1 MLFSLW
7 GYCVAVAHRASCCP
21 PLIGFQ
27 RCRRHCHWRSCRYR
41 FRWRFRCRCRRSRAL
56 AGRRSHF
63 CAGRCRRRRW
73 TGCGGGATAVAG
85 RAKSAAGDGQ
95 VSRERARAPG
105 DGTGRSDSGS
115 GSDSGWD
122 SDSGAAAAVA
132 DAAAAADTAA
142 NWLRSR
148 GCCART
154 AGGVPTFQTGCSSA
168 AGGFLLLQLGLPW
181 CSWCC
186 SWRQEAVAQCWWTWS
201 WGWSWWTTSLW
212 WFGYVLQ
219 LLAGTL
225 SLLQIASSQCIIA
238 VGVVSGGEWAWAW
251 AEA

>member
-1 MLFSLW
+1 MKSYDPSFKMLFPLPSYL
-7 GYCVAVAHRASCCP
+7 GAVAHRASCCP
-21 PLIGFQ
+21 PLVGFQ

-73 TGCGGGATAVAG
+73 TGCGGGAAAVAG
-85 RAKSAAGDGQ
+85 RATSGAGGGQ
-95 VSRERARAPG
+95 ASRARARAPG
-105 DGTGRSDSGS
+105 DGTGISDS

-122 SDSGAAAAVA
+122 SDSGAAAAGA
-132 DAAAAADTAA
+132 DAGAAAAADTAA

-181 CSWCC
+181 WPWCSWRC
-186 SWRQEAVAQCWWTWS
+186 SWRQEALGWLSVGGLGLELKFKLMRRLMVVWLCVAAVARWHS
-201 WGWSWWTTSLW
+201 K
-212 WFGYVLQ
+212 
-219 LLAGTL
+219 LA
-225 SLLQIASSQCIIA
+225 ANRP
-238 VGVVSGGEWAWAW
+238 
-251 AEA
+251 